1 MYYAINSE
9 GRDMLSSQRTIWPD
23 FAGAMSTLLAEIPP
37 KKTALRTIGE
47 NK

>member
-1 MYYAINSE
+1 
-9 GRDMLSSQRTIWPD
+9 MLSRQRTIRSD
-23 FAGAMSTLLAEIPP
+23 FAGAMSALLAETPP